1 MKSSEQRGFGT
12 QKATHSPDRSPDRV
26 PSARV
31 LAIGSARGSDLLGT
45 ALRSGTAHRC
55 RAEGAGLRFGRGA
68 KDGAKL
74 ISALC
79 RYVFF
84 ENVCA
89 CEANAYGHGAVL
101 AGKREI

>member
-84 ENVCA
+84 
-89 CEANAYGHGAVL
+89 
-101 AGKREI
+101 